1 MTTLTLKYLL
11 ERRARMLFELMF
23 VFILLGAL
31 IYNAISGYQT
41 ALQMS
46 SVTNSLAVIT
56 YLKTH
61 MYYHY
66 AMYGRWPDTR
76 DLQDKITEITQISRE
91 IASIE
96 IQRGNVVITYNDH
109 YFHLNQ
115 HKLSF
120 RKAQVANQTG
130 TPVIWLCGREIMP
143 EGMLTDI
150 ENVTDLPDNL
160 LPRMCK

>member
-1 MTTLTLKYLL
+1 MI
-11 ERRARMLFELMF
+11 FELMF
-23 VFILLGAL
+23 VFTLLGVL
-31 IYNAISGYQT
+31 MYNATIGYQT
-41 ALQMS
+41 ALRMS

-61 MYYHY
+61 MYYHH
-66 AMYGRWPDTR
+66 AMYGRWPDTQ
-76 DLQDKITEITQISRE
+76 DLQDKITEITKLSPE
-91 IASIE
+91 IALIE
-96 IQRGNVVITYNDH
+96 IERGNVVITYNDH

-130 TPVIWLCGREIMP
+130 TPIIWLCGREVVL
-143 EGMLTDI
+143 EGMQTDI